1 MSQLEPNIAQ
11 LVWFTLL
18 WSVCCLGFFQLAGMY
33 PLASRAA
40 KIPASLVIVSTALWI
55 VLLISALTFAVT
67 ELRWTSTIIVAGM
80 LFLFTPEPFQAIPER
95 WRNSSAG
102 VLFTGLALA
111 LTLIAFCVFTP
122 NLLTTALRSI
132 I

>member
-55 VLLISALTFAVT
+55 VLLISALAFAVT
-67 ELRWTSTIIVAGM
+67 ELRWTSTIIVAGL

-102 VLFTGLALA
+102 VLFTGLTLA
-111 LTLIAFCVFTP
+111 VTLIAFCVFTP